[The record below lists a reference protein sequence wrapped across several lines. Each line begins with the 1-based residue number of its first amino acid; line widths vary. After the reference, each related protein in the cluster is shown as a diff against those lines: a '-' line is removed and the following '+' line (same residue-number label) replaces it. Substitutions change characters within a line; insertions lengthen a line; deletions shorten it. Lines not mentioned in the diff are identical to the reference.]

1 MGWSESARDATAFKD
16 ISLAWRPG
24 NGCQPHLPRRPL
36 RGRHL
41 SSLLCECEAC
51 RLMPLG
57 ACVSPRATAGLG
69 DSATCPVQGS
79 PGPEPGLTAHPAH
92 HHGSEPFLLLEGAGQ
107 EGGGLCGIRPALP
120 QAATPQES
128 GLTHRHTEGPWGSGS
143 SPPAA
148 AADSEKPLRSRESG
162 SGAGSAC
169 RNLPSMPLPCC
180 FHLGGPKDRN
190 IPTHKQTRCL
200 LGGVPSP
207 PLCRPHRTSP
217 SSQPGSGG
225 TPRGPD
231 RHLPWAPPAAHHCQT
246 SPRSL
251 VPRGQPHTTL
261 PDRPQSRLPGTVLS
275 SRGTWNVRVLFKLIL
290 RLLPQGTT
298 STVGTR
304 RVEGRPAS
312 RGAAV
317 SLLPHQ
323 QL

>member
-200 LGGVPSP
+200 LGGSP
-207 PLCRPHRTSP
+207 PPHSAGHTAQVHPHSLGLAEPREGPTGTCHGHRPPPITAKPAPGPWYPEASP
-217 SSQPGSGG
+217 
-225 TPRGPD
+225 T
-231 RHLPWAPPAAHHCQT
+231 
-246 SPRSL
+246 PRSL
-251 VPRGQPHTTL
+251 TGPRADFQAPSFPAVGL
-261 PDRPQSRLPGTVLS
+261 GTCGS
-275 SRGTWNVRVLFKLIL
+275 S
-290 RLLPQGTT
+290 
-298 STVGTR
+298 S
-304 RVEGRPAS
+304 S
-312 RGAAV
+312 
-317 SLLPHQ
+317 
-323 QL
+323 